1 MKESVGIERRG
12 SESPEVHEEEVPA
25 GRGGEVIRVESRKRS
40 EKVCILKR
48 QICRKP
54 LATLC
59 DEFISSFHLVK
70 TLVIRSKSCSD
81 VLS

>member
-12 SESPEVHEEEVPA
+12 LESLEVHEEEGPA
-25 GRGGEVIRVESRKRS
+25 GRNGEVVRVESRNRP
-40 EKVCILKR
+40 EKLCIIKR

-54 LATLC
+54 LVTLC
-59 DEFISSFHLVK
+59 DEFISSIHLVK

-81 VLS
+81 VLN